1 MEDKQLHVMLNRL
14 YQHTKAM
21 RKWQLSMKIMN
32 TKYDKTMARKFE
44 QLVDKEISNIDMYLR
59 GTMTPPA
66 PHPS

>member
-21 RKWQLSMKIMN
+21 RKWQRNMKIMN
-32 TKYDKTMARKFE
+32 TKYDKTMAKKFE

-59 GTMTPPA
+59 DSMTPPT
-66 PHPS
+66 PPPS

>member
-14 YQHTKAM
+14 YQHTKTM